1 MIRNLDELKEY
12 FLEKDYSTYER
23 DNFDSFLKE
32 MHFSFNKKSIHITG
46 TNGKGSTANFIR
58 NIYLAN
64 GQKVGLFMSP
74 FLFSPLEM
82 ISINGNDISLQDY
95 LSILNRYFNDF
106 AKYKLTSFEIQTFI
120 AFSYFE
126 NQNIDIAIIEVGMGG
141 YLDATNCF
149 IPSLSIIVTVSL
161 EHTAYLGRTV
171 SEIADSKSGII
182 KDNVPVLIGK
192 LSEDAEYP
200 ILLKAKRCDSPLYR
214 VDDYHGEVLHDN
226 RYYSFDYKPYKNLII
241 NTPADYQLLNAS
253 LAVEAIKIL
262 MNLINVSENAIKT
275 GLAMPTLPSRFEY
288 FPPNIIIDGAHNPEA
303 IDALMAVIQKVAL
316 GKGVRVLFAAFKDK
330 NIDLMLTS
338 LNRETSEVVITTFDH
353 KRARTEENYFL
364 YLDDYH
370 FDPDFKHALKEY
382 TAKYPD
388 DIILVT
394 GSLAFS
400 NVVRQYLL
408 SEAKR

>member
-1 MIRNLDELKEY
+1 MISDLDGLKEY
-12 FLEKDYSTYER
+12 FSKRDYSTYER
-23 DNFDSFLKE
+23 DNFDKFLKE
-32 MHFSFNKKSIHITG
+32 MHFSFDKKSIHITG

-58 NIYLAN
+58 DIYLAN

-82 ISINGNDISLQDY
+82 ISVDGIDISLQDY
-95 LSILNRYFNDF
+95 LSILNRYGDRF
-106 AKYKLTSFEIQTFI
+106 AECRLSSFEIQTFI
-120 AFSYFE
+120 AFIYFAD
-126 NQNIDIAIIEVGMGG
+126 QNVDIAVVETGMGG

-149 IPSLSIIVTVSL
+149 IPSLSIITTVSL
-161 EHTAYLGRTV
+161 EHTGYLGRTV

-182 KDNVPVLIGK
+182 KDDTPVLIGK

-200 ILLKAKRCDSPLYR
+200 ILLKTKRCDAPLYR
-214 VDDYHGEVLHDN
+214 VDDYHAEVLHDN
-226 RYYSFDYKPYKNLII
+226 RYYSFDYKPYKGLII
-241 NTPADYQLLNAS
+241 NTPADYQLLNAC
-253 LAVEAIKIL
+253 LAVEAVKIL
-262 MNLINVSENAIKT
+262 MDVIYVSEGAIKT
-275 GLAMPTLPSRFEY
+275 GLAMPTLPSRFE
-288 FPPNIIIDGAHNPEA
+288 FFAPNIIIDGAHNPEA
-303 IDALMAVIQKVAL
+303 MDALMVAIQKVAN
-316 GKGVRVLFAAFKDK
+316 GKAIRVLFAVFKDK

-370 FDPDFKHALKEY
+370 FDSDFRHALKEY
-382 TAKYPD
+382 TTKYPD

-408 SEAKR
+408 SEDKR